1 MNYDWSLDLFNSIF
15 ISCSCECSP
24 FSLPA
29 SCSKNDQHRRRNFRF
44 RGEFGASADQTLLS
58 SVSCDLA
65 DAMRFNKQEMFSFA
79 KQPSQN
85 FDKEGVL
92 LLKERQDGFFKRT
105 EISSERWCRLRGNML
120 FYFKSREQWSEPAG
134 VILVEGCTIKLEP
147 ATMND
152 GSYGFALVFEGG
164 VSQHLAALT
173 VEERDRWVAALQLA
187 GYETMRAQISA
198 MKQELDLRYGG
209 REIELEVNTWRARRG
224 RLIDPCEA
232 PLCEV
237 SFSCDNLLCDG
248 HGKPPNPMLCLH
260 VFMPYEGRWVQYAR
274 TEVVKCNSNPNF
286 LHTVALRASDGLV
299 RESKLRISLYNVR
312 EPISQVATLLGR
324 AELQLKQLIQDD
336 AGCSVRLALKSI
348 TPNIEAYTT
357 GFVTAT
363 SWTLKV
369 ENSHTS
375 TESTPCKSP
384 LKPDAVVYSHRR
396 SYSLPSRLGTKL
408 SLPQQGELNKIFTSP
423 FIRTYRF
430 HSGLGGD
437 ICVHEMMAES
447 RLSFTF
453 PQQLLQLWINDEK
466 ELLQEVAGMGELR
479 DPWHSKQIQLLDR
492 HLHLLHMYSQAK
504 QNLQNNK
511 DRNFKPSC
519 QKDDR
524 SLEFV
529 PINLHLQ
536 RMWVQN
542 DTLRRTGLYDVI
554 TVGAFTSHAN
564 KCKAGGL
571 LRLLQQ
577 IKEAESNANEDD
589 QGPSRISMAH
599 DAVQAIKQLRRE
611 VVESMRSLMKL
622 AKEKQTQGM
631 LPICEEL
638 IKKTKIL
645 LSLWDTSLV
654 EEAMSFLEE
663 FKVSSTLECDKA
675 DILTPYRRI
684 TQQLLNF
691 KPLPEDELLSP
702 DLSTP
707 VDERLRLINCWTT
720 DDGDTLT
727 AEIVHVGESVLVD
740 GNDLLEIP
748 LHCETEETVIK
759 ILDHDESSKSSLND
773 DASPSGENEKDKENS
788 VVDIVIRNDFNADLE
803 KLDDEIKQIIP
814 ADSGPESISRQF
826 LDTQA
831 MCNSPTANY
840 YKPTDEPEPWDLT
853 QLNIEASMMCLVSKV
868 KFLCGRVG
876 SPAVRLRT
884 QNTRK
889 LSSHSSSSEGIK
901 DSDGNVKRINKFTE
915 GLDFAA
921 MVDWAAELRPPMRKL
936 RQAMDGLLK
945 TARLTHSVLRVQQDS
960 RAAMKACSVQ
970 YRRDICFSQALT
982 SLVTGLMA
990 KLWCSKPD
998 PKFLLVLSTL
1008 GPLVEFEALLSYH
1021 GDEIAMW
1028 GDMVVAVEDL
1038 CTVTFTLV
1046 HASTERP
1053 AGSAQETR
1061 PNIVP
1066 RVTGSRAALNVIV
1079 PVPEVVMSL
1088 LPPPPAGANR
1098 SFNVT
1103 PVFFN
1108 IGINEKATLAEGLG
1122 KTKPQEKSNIDNFER
1137 LNDYYNRYK
1146 KISDSS
1152 LSGYN
1157 EPGLRSSYGAP
1168 PLASVVEKLKTAVHN
1183 KKSKNVEILQLA
1195 STICRAMSGLR
1206 FTSCKSAKDRTGMA
1220 VTLEQCNILL
1230 SEYNLSDGELQ
1241 RALDCLRSEGC
1252 RMENT
1257 RKNIGVSKY
1266 AFNTLQ
1272 LLTFPK
1278 QYRPP
1283 AGTYGSN
1290 ET

>member
-1 MNYDWSLDLFNSIF
+1 
-15 ISCSCECSP
+15 
-24 FSLPA
+24 
-29 SCSKNDQHRRRNFRF
+29 
-44 RGEFGASADQTLLS
+44 
-58 SVSCDLA
+58 
-65 DAMRFNKQEMFSFA
+65 MRLNKQEMFSFA

-134 VILVEGCTIKLEP
+134 VILVEGCSIKLEP

-164 VSQHLAALT
+164 VSQHLAALS
-173 VEERDRWVAALQLA
+173 VEERDRWVAALQIA
-187 GYETMRAQISA
+187 GYETIRAQITA

-209 REIELEVNTWRARRG
+209 REIELDVNTWRARRG

-248 HGKPPNPMLCLH
+248 HGKPPNPMLSLH
-260 VFMPYEGRWVQYAR
+260 VFMPFEGRWVQYGR
-274 TEVVKCNSNPNF
+274 TEVIKCNSNPNF

-299 RESKLRISLYNVR
+299 KESKLRISLYNVR

-324 AELQLKQLIQDD
+324 AELQLKQLIQDES
-336 AGCSVRLALKSI
+336 GCSVRLALKSI

-357 GFVTAT
+357 GFVTAS

-369 ENSHTS
+369 ESNHSS

-384 LKPDAVVYSHRR
+384 LKQDPAVYSHRR

-408 SLPQQGELNKIFTSP
+408 SLPQQGELNKIYTSP

-437 ICVHEMMAES
+437 ICVHETMAES
-447 RLSFTF
+447 RMSFTF

-479 DPWHSKQIQLLDR
+479 EPWHSKQIQLLDR

-542 DTLRRTGLYDVI
+542 DTLRRKGLYDVI

-577 IKEAESNANEDD
+577 MKESDPNINEDN
-589 QGPSRISMAH
+589 QGPSKISMAH
-599 DAVQAIKQLRRE
+599 DTVQAIKQLRRE

-631 LPICEEL
+631 LPLCEEM

-675 DILTPYRRI
+675 DVLTPYRRI

-727 AEIVHVGESVLVD
+727 AEIVHVGESLIVD
-740 GNDLLEIP
+740 TSSFQEIP
-748 LHCETEETVIK
+748 LLCETEETVIK
-759 ILDHDESSKSSLND
+759 ILDQDESNKSSLND
-773 DASPSGENEKDKENS
+773 EVSPVAENEKDKETS
-788 VVDIVIRNDFNADLE
+788 VVDIVIRNDFNTDSE
-803 KLDDEIKQIIP
+803 KLDEEIKQILP
-814 ADSGPESISRQF
+814 PDSGPESISRQF

-876 SPAVRLRT
+876 SPAVRLRA
-884 QNTRK
+884 QNSRK
-889 LSSHSSSSEGIK
+889 MSTHSSSSDVSK
-901 DSDGNVKRINKFTE
+901 DCDGNVKRINKFTD
-915 GLDFAA
+915 GLDFSA

-960 RAAMKACSVQ
+960 RAAMKACSIQ

-982 SLVTGLMA
+982 SLVSGLMA
-990 KLWCSKPD
+990 KLWCAKPD
-998 PKFLLVLSTL
+998 PRFLLVLSTL
-1008 GPLVEFEALLSYH
+1008 GPLVEFETLLSYH

-1038 CTVTFTLV
+1038 CTVTFTLA
-1046 HASTERP
+1046 HASTEKP
-1053 AGSAQETR
+1053 SSQGSQETK
-1061 PNIVP
+1061 PNLIP
-1066 RVTGSRAALNVIV
+1066 RVTGCRAALSVIL

-1088 LPPPPAGANR
+1088 LPPPPAGGNR
-1098 SFNVT
+1098 SFHVT

-1146 KISDSS
+1146 KISDLS
-1152 LSGYN
+1152 LPIHGENSFR
-1157 EPGLRSSYGAP
+1157 RSASYGAP
-1168 PLASVVEKLKTAVHN
+1168 PLANLVEGLKVAVHS
-1183 KKSKNVEILQLA
+1183 KKSKNVEVLHLA
-1195 STICRAMSGLR
+1195 SAICRSMNGLR

-1220 VTLEQCNILL
+1220 ATLEQCNILVA
-1230 SEYNLSDGELQ
+1230 EYNLSDNEVQ
-1241 RALDCLRSEGC
+1241 RALDCMRSEGC

-1283 AGTYGSN
+1283 AGTFGSS